1 MKKTFL
7 VIGNPIDHSLSPKLH
22 NYWIKKYKID
32 AVYEKKLLNNNEIE
46 DLIFNIRE
54 ETLHGINVTVPFKKT
69 VIPFLDELSEEAKIS
84 QSVNTIYKKN
94 DKIMGDNTDIE
105 GFKLSLEETGQETKN
120 RKVLILGAGGVV
132 PSIIIALKKMQIEK
146 IYLSNRTE
154 LKAKELK
161 KNFPEIELIKWGET
175 LDFNIREEKIHG
187 INVTVPFK
195 KIVIPFLD
203 ELSEEAKISQSVNT
217 IYKKDNKI
225 LGDNTDIEGFKL
237 SLEKTEQEI
246 KNKKALILGAG
257 GVVPSIIIALKKM
270 QIEKIYLSNRTE
282 LKAKELK
289 ENFPEIELIKW
300 GETLDFDII
309 INATSIGLK
318 EEDEININYQQIS
331 KDKFFYDVIYN
342 PPETNFLKNAKKYG
356 GITKNGKMMFIY
368 QAQKAFFIWHKV
380 VPEVD
385 NETINLLDV

>member
-1 MKKTFL
+1 MKKNFL

-32 AVYEKKLLNNNEIE
+32 AVYEKKLLNNSEIE

-54 ETLHGINVTVPFKKT
+54 E
-69 VIPFLDELSEEAKIS
+69 
-84 QSVNTIYKKN
+84 
-94 DKIMGDNTDIE
+94 
-105 GFKLSLEETGQETKN
+105 
-120 RKVLILGAGGVV
+120 
-132 PSIIIALKKMQIEK
+132 
-146 IYLSNRTE
+146 
-154 LKAKELK
+154 
-161 KNFPEIELIKWGET
+161 
-175 LDFNIREEKIHG
+175 KIHG
-187 INVTVPFK
+187 INITVPFK

-203 ELSEEAKISQSVNT
+203 ELSEEAEISQSVNT

-225 LGDNTDIEGFKL
+225 IGENTDIEGFKL
-237 SLEKTEQEI
+237 SLEKIELET

-270 QIEKIYLSNRTE
+270 QINKIYLSNRTE
-282 LKAKELK
+282 LKAIELK
-289 ENFPEIELIKW
+289 KNFPEIEIIKW

-318 EEDEININYQQIS
+318 GADEININYQQKS

-342 PPETNFLKNAKKYG
+342 PAETNFLKNAKKYG

-368 QAQKAFFIWHKV
+368 QAQKAFFIWHKI

>member
-1 MKKTFL
+1 MKKIFL

-32 AVYEKKLLNNNEIE
+32 AVYKKKLLNNNEIE

-54 ETLHGINVTVPFKKT
+54 EKIHGINITVPFKK
-69 VIPFLDELSEEAKIS
+69 
-84 QSVNTIYKKN
+84 
-94 DKIMGDNTDIE
+94 M
-105 GFKLSLEETGQETKN
+105 
-120 RKVLILGAGGVV
+120 
-132 PSIIIALKKMQIEK
+132 
-146 IYLSNRTE
+146 
-154 LKAKELK
+154 
-161 KNFPEIELIKWGET
+161 
-175 LDFNIREEKIHG
+175 
-187 INVTVPFK
+187 
-195 KIVIPFLD
+195 VIPFLD

-225 LGDNTDIEGFKL
+225 IGENTDIEGFKL

-282 LKAKELK
+282 LKATELK
-289 ENFPEIELIKW
+289 KNFPEIEIIKW

-309 INATSIGLK
+309 VNATSLGLK
-318 EEDEININYQQIS
+318 EEDKININYQKIS
-331 KDKFFYDVIYN
+331 KGKFFYDVIYN

-356 GITKNGKMMFIY
+356 GTTRNGKMMFIY

-380 VPEVD
+380 VPEID
-385 NETINLLDV
+385 SETINLLKQFLFFLYMLTTS

>member
-1 MKKTFL
+1 MKKKYL

-32 AVYEKKLLNNNEIE
+32 AVYEKKLLNNNEID
-46 DLIFNIRE
+46 DLI
-54 ETLHGINVTVPFKKT
+54 L
-69 VIPFLDELSEEAKIS
+69 
-84 QSVNTIYKKN
+84 
-94 DKIMGDNTDIE
+94 
-105 GFKLSLEETGQETKN
+105 
-120 RKVLILGAGGVV
+120 
-132 PSIIIALKKMQIEK
+132 
-146 IYLSNRTE
+146 
-154 LKAKELK
+154 
-161 KNFPEIELIKWGET
+161 
-175 LDFNIREEKIHG
+175 NIREEKIHG
-187 INVTVPFK
+187 INITVPFK
-195 KIVIPFLD
+195 KMVMPFLD
-203 ELSEEAKISQSVNT
+203 ELSEEAEISQSVNT

-225 LGDNTDIEGFKL
+225 IGDNTDIEGFKL
-237 SLEKTEQEI
+237 SLEKRKEET

-270 QIEKIYLSNRTE
+270 QIKKIYLSNRTE
-282 LKAKELK
+282 LKAIELK
-289 ENFPEIELIKW
+289 KSFPEIEIIQW

-342 PPETNFLKNAKKYG
+342 PPETKFLKNAKKYG

-385 NETINLLDV
+385 NETINLLNI